1 MTIQNNTEQQSGE
14 TAFAKPVPEPPS
26 ELSNAERAH
35 AKRDILVSNLFA
47 PVSFNIVAGQYMMLF
62 ASDVLKFDPMSIA
75 TIFALIPIVSI
86 LRIALVH
93 QVRRFGRIRA
103 YIVARIVQ
111 CSVVLFLLVLPFNY
125 LSLTLLTALL
135 MVFLAARELGVNMV
149 WSSLIR
155 EITTTNDRGRY
166 LGRLQ
171 FAFAVTT
178 LIVSGGV
185 ILLVGDSITGGQYRI
200 LLALALIGL
209 ANACFWA
216 IRIPDPGATKTG
228 KLPREIIRRRSF
240 FYILRHSPLLRLPVL
255 VSFFAMAAS
264 LPLAIVYFRQ
274 VLQVPADLVTLYVFT
289 ITLGQVLFFYIWGQ
303 MADTMGFRPML
314 IGLLSLTA
322 ATAPLIFFVPSFA
335 PAGIT
340 TASANAQTLIGTG
353 ALLLLGLSNGIL
365 TSGILIVTTSIQHYH
380 VRPEDSLE
388 AMNLF
393 AILRVTFQAIVFFL
407 AGAFLT
413 HIVIPIGV
421 HPVWNGIVQLDAY
434 KIYAAVIGPLLL
446 LLSIPVAK
454 RLPNLRPWFR
464 VGDFFSAL
472 IHSPGRTVYASRRV
486 YHEVKEKR
494 VELARWF
501 GVNANPMVINPL
513 IELLRD
519 PSYDVKVEA
528 IRSLARTNSSLAG
541 EELAAILADDEHRSL
556 WDQTAWALGELKHL
570 PALDLLVDRL
580 SPEMPPGIR
589 AMSAR
594 ALGKLGDPR
603 AVVPLAGLLEEEL
616 HNLSIVSAASL
627 ALLQL
632 NSREHVPLAFR
643 ALLRLRNREDRY
655 ELMNAFCEWLE
666 IPSRWLLH
674 STSHHSS
681 WESLNSH
688 LELHST
694 SWRRTRQPIIR
705 IFLERDHG
713 SLLNLLENQLGTSPE
728 GQFAAARALLHV
740 ARQSERWSPL
750 SVLAI
755 AWLLYSK

>member
-1 MTIQNNTEQQSGE
+1 MSIEENAEKE
-14 TAFAKPVPEPPS
+14 PVESPSMEPNPGPPS
-26 ELSNAERAH
+26 ELSTAERAH
-35 AKRDILVSNLFA
+35 AKRDILLSNLFA

-62 ASDVLKFDPMSIA
+62 ASDVLKFNPMSIA

-86 LRIALVH
+86 LRIFLVRH
-93 QVRRFGRIRA
+93 LRRFGRIRA
-103 YIVARIVQ
+103 YITARAVQ

-149 WSSLIR
+149 WSSLVR
-155 EITTTNDRGRY
+155 EITSTADRGRY

-171 FAFAVTT
+171 FAFTVTT
-178 LIVSGGV
+178 LIVSGSV
-185 ILLVGDSITGGQYRI
+185 ILLVGDTITGPQYRV
-200 LLALALIGL
+200 LLALALAGL

-216 IRIPDPGATKTG
+216 IRIPDRGATDTG
-228 KLPREIIRRRSF
+228 KLPRETVRRRSF
-240 FYILRHSPLLRLPVL
+240 FYILRHSPLVRLPVL

-274 VLQVPADLVTLYVFT
+274 VLQVPADLVSLYVFT
-289 ITLGQVLFFYIWGQ
+289 ITLGQVLFYYIWGQ

-335 PAGIT
+335 PAALT
-340 TASANAQTLIGTG
+340 SASTSSHTLIGIG

-388 AMNLF
+388 ALNVF
-393 AILRVTFQAIVFFL
+393 AILQVTFQAIVFFL
-407 AGAFLT
+407 SGVFLT
-413 HIVIPIGV
+413 HVVIPIGV

-446 LLSIPVAK
+446 LLSLPVAK

-464 VGDFFSAL
+464 VSDFFSAL

-486 YHEVKEKR
+486 YDEAKEKR
-494 VELARWF
+494 SELARWF

-513 IELLRD
+513 VELLRD

-528 IRSLARTNSSLAG
+528 IRSLARTRTALAG
-541 EELAAILADDEHRSL
+541 EELVAILADDEHRSL
-556 WDQTAWALGELKHL
+556 WDHTAWALGELKYL
-570 PALDLLVDRL
+570 PALDLLVERL
-580 SPEMPPGIR
+580 SPEMPSGIR

-594 ALGKLGDPR
+594 ALGKLGDAR
-603 AVVPLAGLLEEEL
+603 AVGPLATLLEEEL
-616 HNLSIVSAASL
+616 HKLSIVSAASL

-632 NSREHVPLAFR
+632 NSRENVPLALL
-643 ALLRLRNREDRY
+643 ALFRLRNREDRY

-688 LELHST
+688 IELYSV
-694 SWRRTRQPIIR
+694 SWRKARQPIIR
-705 IFLERDHG
+705 IFLQRDHG
-713 SLLNLLENQLGTSPE
+713 RLLNLLENRIGASRE
-728 GQFAAARALLHV
+728 GRFAAARALVHV
-740 ARQSERWSPL
+740 ARKSERWSPL
-750 SVLAI
+750 SVLAT
-755 AWLLYSK
+755 AWLLYTN